1 MTRAGAARPCSAAL
15 IAAAVMIW
23 LTTPVVLA
31 QEDEA
36 AADQGPVGFTVEGII
51 RSTRGG
57 IGFPGGQVMRAPPR
71 LETGGPYE
79 CAPPAGASRSCAIGG
94 GWDYCALS
102 SISFSQADPFAE
114 PRCTVVDRGEG
125 LWSIDVV
132 STRRMVIS
140 CMATCFKLVL
150 R

>member
-1 MTRAGAARPCSAAL
+1 MGRMARSWATSL
-15 IAAAVMIW
+15 AAAAMIW
-23 LTTPVVLA
+23 LAPPIASFA
-31 QEDEA
+31 QDDET

-79 CAPPAGASRSCAIGG
+79 CAPPVGESRSCVIGDT
-94 GWDYCALS
+94 WDYCALGS
-102 SISFSQADPFAE
+102 FSFSQINPFAA

-132 STRRMVIS
+132 SNAKEVIS
-140 CMATCFKLVL
+140 CMATCFRLVV

>member
-1 MTRAGAARPCSAAL
+1 MGRMARSWATP

-23 LTTPVVLA
+23 LATPIASFA
-31 QEDEA
+31 QEDGA

-71 LETGGPYE
+71 LETGGAYE
-79 CAPPAGASRSCAIGG
+79 CAPPAGESRSCAIGG
-94 GWDYCALS
+94 RWDYCALS
-102 SISFSQADPFAE
+102 SIAFSQADPFAE

-140 CMATCFKLVL
+140 CMATCFQLVV

>member
-1 MTRAGAARPCSAAL
+1 MRRMARPWAAL
-15 IAAAVMIW
+15 IATAVLIRLVAPAASF
-23 LTTPVVLA
+23 A

-36 AADQGPVGFTVEGII
+36 ADQAPVGFTVEGII

-57 IGFPGGQVMRAPPR
+57 FGFPGGQVMRAPPR

-79 CAPPAGASRSCAIGG
+79 CAPPAGESRSCAIGG
-94 GWDYCALS
+94 RWDYCALG

-140 CMATCFKLVL
+140 CMATCFKLVV